1 VELFVITGPDAGR
14 SFTLGPQS
22 VLGRDPTATVHLL
35 DAEVSRRHA
44 SLTVDE
50 GKLLVE
56 DLGSS
61 NGTFVDE
68 ARISEET
75 EVQPGQRLRVGQT
88 IIEVRAPEPAG
99 DPENLPATKVPL
111 PELTGDPPDNP

>member
-1 VELFVITGPDAGR
+1 VELFVLTGPDAGR
-14 SFTLGPQS
+14 SFQLGPQS
-22 VLGRDPTATVHLL
+22 VLGRDPTASVHLL

-44 SLTVDE
+44 SLTIDE
-50 GKLLVE
+50 GRLLVE

-68 ARISEET
+68 ERIGGEA
-75 EVQPGQRLRVGQT
+75 EVYPGSQLRVGQT
-88 IIEVRAPEPAG
+88 VIEVRASQPAG

-111 PELTGDPPDNP
+111 PKLGDPPAEY

>member
-1 VELFVITGPDAGR
+1 MELFVLQGPDAGR
-14 SFTLGPQS
+14 SFQLGHQS

-44 SLTVDE
+44 ILTAEE
-50 GKLLVE
+50 GRLRVE

-68 ARISEET
+68 QQITGEA
-75 EVQPGQRLRVGQT
+75 EVQAGQRIRVGQT
-88 IIEVRAPEPAG
+88 IIEVRAAQPGG
-99 DPENLPATKVPL
+99 DPENMPATKVPL
-111 PELTGDPPDNP
+111 PRPE